1 MQLRN
6 KYPDA
11 EWPTEPNVA
20 VTRIEFNVVTVGAIA
35 PANAS
40 LSWKVSIPALTNTRA
55 IEKGGRLVRQ
65 RETQKIEPKEKT
77 SVALEKQVEI
87 NKKKA
92 EANAKAPPPK
102 KRKTDICEYEDI

>member
-35 PANAS
+35 TERAS
-40 LSWKVSIPALTNTRA
+40 LSYKVSIPALTNTRA
-55 IEKGGRLVRQ
+55 IEKGERLVRQ
-65 RETQKIEPKEKT
+65 REKREKRKSESA
-77 SVALEKQVEI
+77 SVTLEKQIEI
-87 NKKKA
+87 IKKKA

-102 KRKTDICEYEDI
+102 KRKKDICEYEDI